1 MILFKS
7 ACKNIRHNFFV
18 HVVIVLQMIAT
29 IVITM
34 IMVSSIL
41 IRYQY
46 YTPFKEF
53 FQSKG
58 FYCIFSEFA
67 NGDLEN
73 WRYYNQNTASEE
85 EQYHYFMESMDKIYM
100 DGSEMQ
106 NYFDDAKSI
115 AACHTVLAYPA
126 DESQNCRSISYSDSI
141 IENYAPALSDGRWLH
156 TSADATE
163 LEVVISENDYGWK
176 VGDTIPINY
185 SQYPNGLSTTVKVV
199 GILKDG
205 VEIPGSSARDGTD
218 TFQLFYETY
227 SYEIAEEPLMI
238 FSSDSIEKLTDVW
251 GDDQKILQ
259 AVNGS
264 VIITFPEDTTKEEM
278 ENIQHQLTSL
288 GCAFSIPLQDMNANS
303 MGYLYAQVYNL
314 LPIIIVLMILTI
326 VSSISSSALS
336 VKERLKDYSIYY
348 ICGLRWRQC
357 VFINMIESA
366 VLAIISILISCALL
380 VLLQFTALSDHVKII
395 WNPISVASLLCIVIL
410 YILLSMLMPIMI
422 IGKNTPKQILTK

>member
-205 VEIPGSSARDGTD
+205 VKIPGSSARDGHI
-218 TFQLFYETY
+218 
-227 SYEIAEEPLMI
+227 S
-238 FSSDSIEKLTDVW
+238 
-251 GDDQKILQ
+251 
-259 AVNGS
+259 
-264 VIITFPEDTTKEEM
+264 
-278 ENIQHQLTSL
+278 
-288 GCAFSIPLQDMNANS
+288 
-303 MGYLYAQVYNL
+303 
-314 LPIIIVLMILTI
+314 IVLRNI
-326 VSSISSSALS
+326 
-336 VKERLKDYSIYY
+336 
-348 ICGLRWRQC
+348 
-357 VFINMIESA
+357 
-366 VLAIISILISCALL
+366 
-380 VLLQFTALSDHVKII
+380 
-395 WNPISVASLLCIVIL
+395 
-410 YILLSMLMPIMI
+410 
-422 IGKNTPKQILTK
+422 

>member
-7 ACKNIRHNFFV
+7 ACKNIGHNFFI
-18 HVVIVLQMIAT
+18 HAVIVLQMIAT
-29 IVITM
+29 IVVTM

-46 YTPFKEF
+46 YTPFKEY

-58 FYCIFSEFA
+58 FYCIFSDFA

-73 WRYYNQNTASEE
+73 WYAYTQDTVSEN
-85 EQYHYFMESMDKIYM
+85 EQYDYFMESIDKIYM
-100 DGSEMQ
+100 DGGEMQ
-106 NYFDDAKSI
+106 KYFDDAESI

-126 DESQNCRSISYSDSI
+126 DEDQNCRSISYSDSI
-141 IENYAPALSDGRWLH
+141 IENYTPALSDGQWLH

-163 LEVVISENDYGWK
+163 LEVVVSENDYGWK
-176 VGDTIPINY
+176 VGDTIPILY
-185 SQYPNGLSTTVKVV
+185 AQYPNGFSTTVKVV
-199 GILKDG
+199 GILKDD
-205 VEIPGSSARDGTD
+205 VKIPGASARDGSD

-227 SYEIAEEPLMI
+227 SYEIEEEPLMI
-238 FSSDSIEKLTDVW
+238 FSSDSIEKLTEVW
-251 GDDQKILQ
+251 GDDRKILQ
-259 AVNGS
+259 AVKGS
-264 VIITFPEDTTKEEM
+264 AIITFPEDVTTEELDD
-278 ENIQHQLTSL
+278 IQRQLASF
-288 GCAFSIPLQDMNANS
+288 GCAFSISLQDMNANS
-303 MGYLYAQVYNL
+303 MAYLYAQVYNL

-336 VKERLKDYSIYY
+336 TKKRLKDYSIYY

-366 VLAIISILISCALL
+366 ALAVISVILSCAWLAL
-380 VLLQFTALSDHVKII
+380 SQFTALSDYVKII
-395 WNPISVASLLCIVIL
+395 WNPISIASLLCIVIL
-410 YILLSMLMPIMI
+410 YILMSMLMPILI